1 MHRRPDGARR
11 SAFQVDTASPP
22 RKHPPTV
29 KKRLSH
35 CRIRDEQKDGGE
47 RASNGEETQMTSID
61 RRQVLKSGA
70 AFVGASA
77 VGLPAISYG
86 QTDTIKI
93 GHLTPLTGFLGSL
106 GAYAQLGIQMAAEEI
121 NAAGGVLGRRLDL
134 TSEDSINPATAATK
148 GSISPRTSAK
158 RLGTGRPS

>member
-1 MHRRPDGARR
+1 
-11 SAFQVDTASPP
+11 
-22 RKHPPTV
+22 
-29 KKRLSH
+29 
-35 CRIRDEQKDGGE
+35 
-47 RASNGEETQMTSID
+47 MTSID

-106 GAYAQLGIQMAAEEI
+106 GA
-121 NAAGGVLGRRLDL
+121 
-134 TSEDSINPATAATK
+134 
-148 GSISPRTSAK
+148 
-158 RLGTGRPS
+158 